1 MGGVATIT
9 KEQENEIRRYLFGQ
23 LPDADEERLELRLLT
38 EPAFVEEFDTVV
50 DEVTD
55 QYVRDELDTGE
66 RKGFE
71 KSYLVTPEGKQKV
84 RFTSE
89 LLDRAAAERG
99 PAVVKPIP
107 EPGLFD
113 RIRSFWQVHSLRVAA
128 TTAAIA
134 IIAIGAYLLTS
145 RPSLHYATVA
155 LSIST
160 ASRGE
165 GPAPAKVKL
174 ESGVP
179 GVEVNLAIPDQAKG
193 AKDYRVKLVNG
204 DEPEQDLPIEKRD
217 NQTVTIKI
225 PASLLNRGQYSIKMY
240 RLTSDGTYTRIQGSY
255 FFNVE

>member
-9 KEQENEIRRYLFGQ
+9 KEQENEIRQYLFGQ
-23 LPDADEERLELRLLT
+23 LPEADEETLELRLLSD
-38 EPAFVEEFDTVV
+38 PAFVEGFDTVV
-50 DEVTD
+50 DEVAD
-55 QYVRDELDTGE
+55 QYVRNELEASE

-71 KSYLVTPEGKQKV
+71 KSYLITAEGQQKV

-89 LLDRAAAERG
+89 LLERAAAERG
-99 PAVVKPIP
+99 TAVVKTVP

-113 RIRSFWQVHSLRVAA
+113 RIRAFWQVQSLRLVA
-128 TTAAIA
+128 TAAAVAMIA
-134 IIAIGAYLLTS
+134 GGAYLAL
-145 RPSLHYATVA
+145 RPAMNYATLA

-179 GVEVNLAIPDQAKG
+179 GVEVNLAIPEQAKG

-204 DEPEQDLPIEKRD
+204 DDSEQDIQIEKRD
-217 NQTVTIKI
+217 YQSVTIRI
-225 PASLLNRGQYSIKMY
+225 PASSLKRGQYAIKMF
-240 RLTSDGTYTRIQGSY
+240 RLTPEGTFTRIQGSY